1 MADLINTPDD
11 DVFKQFVKSQKEKEE
26 AEKLKHSGNGGG
38 EYKGEQVKFCAAPE
52 GGHIIVR
59 FVGAP
64 PSPNYK
70 PGDAL
75 IRCISEIKDDAGK
88 KMILILPERA
98 DTLEQDHIMWRIV
111 SKVLEKE
118 YVNKKRVFIN
128 QIEHKTAFDIVDK
141 GGWKPEDGNSY
152 LYTKGW
158 NASEVLLV
166 NCLDR
171 TDNWCKENKHTKVF
185 SKNVYISPEKGFE
198 KPDIGVKSNGF
209 LPKLIE
215 NMGKYGSWSKYDSYI
230 IREGDKEKRKKEPFK
245 VLNGSGFKAAGMIA
259 ELEGISDAELGLVST
274 EPGLTAEELTY
285 KSYDLAE
292 NYKVSSYTKL
302 FTRLS
307 KQIKAID
314 ADLGTRFYDELKA
327 LAEQEKKEREI
338 DAAARKAEAEVA
350 AAESAPVESTSVVES
365 PLTPIPNEPEPAPQ
379 RRVVTT
385 PSSGLTPEK
394 IALLKGWNGLE
405 ESEKEL
411 IVDVALK
418 PDGTLD
424 HVVYADSCGNQYPC
438 PTDQGGCG
446 ALSPESFKSCPVCS
460 KRWG

>member
-1 MADLINTPDD
+1 MLITNSILTI
-11 DVFKQFVKSQKEKEE
+11 FLKS
-26 AEKLKHSGNGGG
+26 
-38 EYKGEQVKFCAAPE
+38 KFNF
-52 GGHIIVR
+52 R
-59 FVGAP
+59 
-64 PSPNYK
+64 
-70 PGDAL
+70 
-75 IRCISEIKDDAGK
+75 
-88 KMILILPERA
+88 
-98 DTLEQDHIMWRIV
+98 
-111 SKVLEKE
+111 
-118 YVNKKRVFIN
+118 
-128 QIEHKTAFDIVDK
+128 
-141 GGWKPEDGNSY
+141 
-152 LYTKGW
+152 
-158 NASEVLLV
+158 
-166 NCLDR
+166 
-171 TDNWCKENKHTKVF
+171 
-185 SKNVYISPEKGFE
+185 
-198 KPDIGVKSNGF
+198 
-209 LPKLIE
+209 
-215 NMGKYGSWSKYDSYI
+215 
-230 IREGDKEKRKKEPFK
+230 KRKKEPFK

-338 DAAARKAEAEVA
+338 DAAARKAEAEA
-350 AAESAPVESTSVVES
+350 AATESAPVESTPVVE
-365 PLTPIPNEPEPAPQ
+365 PTPAPQ

-394 IALLKGWNGLE
+394 IALLKGWDGLE

>member
-26 AEKLKHSGNGGG
+26 AEKLKHGGSGGG

-141 GGWKPEDGNSY
+141 GGGKPEDGNSY

-158 NASEVLLV
+158 NAPEVLLV

-185 SKNVYISPEKGFE
+185 SKNI
-198 KPDIGVKSNGF
+198 
-209 LPKLIE
+209 
-215 NMGKYGSWSKYDSYI
+215 
-230 IREGDKEKRKKEPFK
+230 
-245 VLNGSGFKAAGMIA
+245 
-259 ELEGISDAELGLVST
+259 
-274 EPGLTAEELTY
+274 
-285 KSYDLAE
+285 
-292 NYKVSSYTKL
+292 
-302 FTRLS
+302 
-307 KQIKAID
+307 
-314 ADLGTRFYDELKA
+314 
-327 LAEQEKKEREI
+327 
-338 DAAARKAEAEVA
+338 
-350 AAESAPVESTSVVES
+350 
-365 PLTPIPNEPEPAPQ
+365 
-379 RRVVTT
+379 
-385 PSSGLTPEK
+385 
-394 IALLKGWNGLE
+394 
-405 ESEKEL
+405 
-411 IVDVALK
+411 
-418 PDGTLD
+418 
-424 HVVYADSCGNQYPC
+424 
-438 PTDQGGCG
+438 
-446 ALSPESFKSCPVCS
+446 
-460 KRWG
+460 

>member
-1 MADLINTPDD
+1 
-11 DVFKQFVKSQKEKEE
+11 
-26 AEKLKHSGNGGG
+26 
-38 EYKGEQVKFCAAPE
+38 
-52 GGHIIVR
+52 
-59 FVGAP
+59 
-64 PSPNYK
+64 
-70 PGDAL
+70 
-75 IRCISEIKDDAGK
+75 
-88 KMILILPERA
+88 
-98 DTLEQDHIMWRIV
+98 
-111 SKVLEKE
+111 
-118 YVNKKRVFIN
+118 
-128 QIEHKTAFDIVDK
+128 
-141 GGWKPEDGNSY
+141 
-152 LYTKGW
+152 
-158 NASEVLLV
+158 
-166 NCLDR
+166 
-171 TDNWCKENKHTKVF
+171 
-185 SKNVYISPEKGFE
+185 
-198 KPDIGVKSNGF
+198 
-209 LPKLIE
+209 
-215 NMGKYGSWSKYDSYI
+215 
-230 IREGDKEKRKKEPFK
+230 
-245 VLNGSGFKAAGMIA
+245 MIA

-338 DAAARKAEAEVA
+338 DAAARKAEAEAA
-350 AAESAPVESTSVVES
+350 AAESAPVESTPVAES
-365 PLTPIPNEPEPAPQ
+365 PLTPVPNEPEPAPQ
-379 RRVVTT
+379 RRVVTA

-418 PDGTLD
+418 PDGTVD